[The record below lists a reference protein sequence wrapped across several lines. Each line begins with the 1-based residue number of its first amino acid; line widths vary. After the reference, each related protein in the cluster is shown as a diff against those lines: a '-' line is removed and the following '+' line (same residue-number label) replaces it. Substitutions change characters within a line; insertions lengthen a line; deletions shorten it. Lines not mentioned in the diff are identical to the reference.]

1 MKVKDFFKGLFALC
15 FLIFLIVLGWAM
27 FTSMVKVFGEYT
39 SAIEPTIV
47 VAIVSGLG
55 AIIVNAIAKVSERK
69 NQAFTIAKEKMTAIY
84 ESFLTDLDNAP
95 IVEVA
100 SVFTK
105 YQSLFAV
112 NASDDTYQEFLTLKD
127 SESKDPSRLIVS
139 MRNELKVSNKKNK
152 KQDTKA

>member
-95 IVEVA
+95 IAEVA

-105 YQSLFAV
+105 YQKIGR
-112 NASDDTYQEFLTLKD
+112 ASCRE
-127 SESKDPSRLIVS
+127 RVS
-139 MRNELKVSNKKNK
+139 PRV
-152 KQDTKA
+152 

>member
-69 NQAFTIAKEKMTAIY
+69 SQAFAIAKEKMTAVY
-84 ESFLTDLDNAP
+84 ESFLNDLDNTP
-95 IVEVA
+95 IAEVA

-112 NASDDTYQEFLTLKD
+112 NASDDTYQEFMTLKN

>member
-1 MKVKDFFKGLFALC
+1 MKVKDFFKGLLALC
-15 FLIFLIVLGWAM
+15 FLIVLVLLGWAM

-69 NQAFTIAKEKMTAIY
+69 NQAFTITKEKMTAVY
-84 ESFLTDLDNAP
+84 ESFLTELDGTPTA
-95 IVEVA
+95 EDA
-100 SVFTK
+100 SVFAK

-112 NASDDTYQEFLTLKD
+112 NASDDTYQEFLVLKD
-127 SESKDPSRLIVS
+127 SENKDPSRLIVS
-139 MRNELKVSNKKNK
+139 MRNELKISNKKNK